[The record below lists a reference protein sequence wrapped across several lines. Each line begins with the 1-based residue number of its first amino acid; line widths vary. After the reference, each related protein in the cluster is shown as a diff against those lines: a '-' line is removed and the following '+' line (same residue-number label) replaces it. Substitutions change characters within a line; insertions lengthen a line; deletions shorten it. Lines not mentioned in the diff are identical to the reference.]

1 MKDSITVTYL
11 KKSYVLDISTED
23 KLHSAANKITQLIM
37 KKAEPIYSLIF
48 MRIYDIQDQTE
59 MYGFVKKKAF
69 EYIKENVEEYIRYN
83 ENINV
88 DGFIIFRL
96 KNLWDI
102 VDNAISEFLKKDY
115 LILTDFFNSY
125 INSIPSVYETIH
137 IIATEKSYNV
147 YDNENEMIAYIRKY
161 DDTLLDI
168 IINIAPKKIFIYNQE
183 KFVGKTLLENI
194 RAIFKDKAVFDTK

>member
-102 VDNAISEFLKKDY
+102 VDNAISEFLQNDY
-115 LILTDFFNSY
+115 LILTDFFNIY

>member
-115 LILTDFFNSY
+115 LILTDFFNIY

-147 YDNENEMIAYIRKY
+147 YDDENEMIAYIRKY

>member
-115 LILTDFFNSY
+115 LILTDFFNIY